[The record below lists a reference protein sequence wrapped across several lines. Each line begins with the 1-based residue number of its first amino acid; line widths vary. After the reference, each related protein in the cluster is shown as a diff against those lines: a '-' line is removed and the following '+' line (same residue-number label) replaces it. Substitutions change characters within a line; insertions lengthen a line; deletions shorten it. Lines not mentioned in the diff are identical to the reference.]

1 MHGISES
8 KKLFDKA
15 AGEMLPAW
23 EDLCATSVIMDV
35 PKGEEIFALGQ
46 WQPYI
51 YVVRSGIVK
60 LSYRNEEGEEWIKA
74 FVGEGDFFACP
85 SVIIAGQPTD
95 FCAYALADA
104 CIERLDYAT
113 LQALNVRYPAWQK
126 ATRSFMELHIFRKE
140 KRERELLTMTAEK
153 RYRAFLSANPALAG
167 RLQQRDIAHFLG
179 ITPEAL
185 SRIRKRLR
193 GEAELLS

>member
-8 KKLFDKA
+8 KKLFHHA
-15 AGEMLPAW
+15 AGEDLPAW
-23 EDLCATSVIMDV
+23 EELCATSAILKVL
-35 PKGEEIFALGQ
+35 KGEEIFVLGQ
-46 WQPYI
+46 WQPYV

-60 LSYRNEEGEEWIKA
+60 LSYRNEEGEEWVKA

-85 SVIIAGQPTD
+85 SVIIASLPTD
-95 FCAYALADA
+95 FCAYALEDA

-113 LQALNVRYPAWQK
+113 LQALTARYPAWQK

-140 KRERELLTMTAEK
+140 RRERELLTMTPQK
-153 RYRAFLSANPALAG
+153 RYQAFLAGNAALAG

-185 SRIRKRLR
+185 CRIRKRLR
-193 GEAELLS
+193 S